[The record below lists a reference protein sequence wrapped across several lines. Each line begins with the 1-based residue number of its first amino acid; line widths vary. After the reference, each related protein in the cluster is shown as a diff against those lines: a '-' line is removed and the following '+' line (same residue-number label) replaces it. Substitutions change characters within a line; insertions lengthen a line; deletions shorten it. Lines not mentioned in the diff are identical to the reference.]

1 MGVQGAKLPGGIQ
14 GGALTFLWFTR
25 LPCRQRAGA
34 FRQVRFRP
42 MVARGIINAGSAVVG
57 IVSPILFGLMID
69 RTGNR
74 TAPFIG
80 SIALLPPG
88 ALIALLIRPDGRLEM
103 VAKSPL
109 PAVVRTPLGAA
120 G

>member
-1 MGVQGAKLPGGIQ
+1 LVHPIALPAARRRLLSGAVPAYGGT
-14 GGALTFLWFTR
+14 AS
-25 LPCRQRAGA
+25 
-34 FRQVRFRP
+34 
-42 MVARGIINAGSAVVG
+42 GIINAGSAVVG
-57 IVSPILFGLMID
+57 IVSPILFWLMID

-88 ALIALLIRPDGRLEM
+88 ALIVLLIRPDGRLEM

-109 PAVVRTPLGAA
+109 PAVVRTPLGTA